1 MTHTG
6 TDVTLFS
13 HFFAISPIL
22 GIDSHSPLL
31 TMIPSNHLNGSVIR
45 RVKLRELIREH
56 GFVSIPDLRDA
67 MEVSESTIRRDL
79 EALEDSGEAK
89 RTHGGVFS
97 TGPTTA
103 VKQFESKKN
112 PGQWEKKRSIAEAA
126 ANLIDDHDTLLL
138 DGGSTTYELAR
149 QLIGRPL
156 QIVTNSLPVANLFSS
171 CDSVDLVLLGGALH
185 HRTGVTL
192 GSFANQMLQ
201 SINVQKAFL
210 SVAGINVR
218 GFYNSNMLL
227 VETERAMMQCADR
240 TIIVADS
247 SKFGRCSLAR
257 LCEWSDVHTLVA
269 DDELN
274 EKWRSQV
281 EGSSVQLILAS
292 SSSSQQE
299 DASEYPAEIQTT
311 TNVTTS

>member
-1 MTHTG
+1 
-6 TDVTLFS
+6 
-13 HFFAISPIL
+13 
-22 GIDSHSPLL
+22 
-31 TMIPSNHLNGSVIR
+31 MIPANQLNGSVFR

-56 GFVSIPDLRDA
+56 GFVSIPDLKDA

-79 EALEDSGEAK
+79 EALEESGEAK

-103 VKQFESKKN
+103 VKQFETKQN
-112 PGQWEKKRSIAEAA
+112 PGQWDKKRSIAESAA
-126 ANLIDDHDTLLL
+126 SLIEDHDTLLL

-171 CDSVDLVLLGGALH
+171 SDSVDLVLLGGAIH

-192 GSFANQMLQ
+192 GNFADQMLQ
-201 SINVQKAFL
+201 SITVQKAFL

-227 VETERAMMQCADR
+227 VETERAMMKCADH

-257 LCEWSDVHTLVA
+257 LCEWSDVHTLVV
-269 DDELN
+269 DDDLN
-274 EKWRSQV
+274 EQWRTK
-281 EGSSVQLILAS
+281 VQESNVKLILAS
-292 SSSSQQE
+292 SKSPETYSAT
-299 DASEYPAEIQTT
+299 DASNATHS
-311 TNVTTS
+311 TTSEFSS

>member
-1 MTHTG
+1 M
-6 TDVTLFS
+6 FQS
-13 HFFAISPIL
+13 FFAISPIL
-22 GIDSHSPLL
+22 GTDSHSPLSS
-31 TMIPSNHLNGSVIR
+31 MIHSSHLYGSVVR

-56 GFVSIPDLRDA
+56 GFVSIPDLREA

-79 EALEDSGEAK
+79 EALEESGEAK

-274 EKWRSQV
+274 EKWRNQV

-292 SSSSQQE
+292 SSSAQQE

>member
-1 MTHTG
+1 
-6 TDVTLFS
+6 
-13 HFFAISPIL
+13 
-22 GIDSHSPLL
+22 
-31 TMIPSNHLNGSVIR
+31 MIPSNPLNGSVVR
-45 RVKLRELIREH
+45 RVRLRELIREH

-112 PGQWEKKRSIAEAA
+112 PGQWEKKRTIAEAA
-126 ANLIDDHDTLLL
+126 ASLIDDHDTLLL

-192 GSFANQMLQ
+192 GNFANQMLQ
-201 SINVQKAFL
+201 SLNVQKAFL
-210 SVAGINVR
+210 SVAGINLR

-227 VETERAMMQCADR
+227 VETERAMMLCADR

-247 SKFGRCSLAR
+247 SKFGRSSLSR

-274 EKWRSQV
+274 DKWRKQV
-281 EGSSVQLILAS
+281 EETSVQLILAS
-292 SSSSQQE
+292 SAASRQDE
-299 DASEYPAEIQTT
+299 ASECHPEIQTT
-311 TNVTTS
+311 TNVKAS